1 MNIQNTPNIQMKY
14 LLWIDIETTGLD
26 INNDKILEVALII
39 TE

>member
-1 MNIQNTPNIQMKY
+1 MKY